1 MSCNTKEQASFI
13 KTNLN
18 EKQEKS
24 ESTEATTKPKKIG
37 DYISDTTK
45 FYWYTK
51 QNDSSNYWIRLV
63 FQKEFAVYQFH
74 GQCIYWFFANHYYTE
89 TDKIDLL
96 WSYKT
101 DCLLN
106 LDFLKK
112 SNGVKTYPKFGD
124 VFCEYNLVND
134 SVITVKY
141 NFPDWTDKINQ
152 MENDSLFPKYFY
164 LQQDE

>member
-1 MSCNTKEQASFI
+1 M
-13 KTNLN
+13 
-18 EKQEKS
+18 
-24 ESTEATTKPKKIG
+24 
-37 DYISDTTK
+37 
-45 FYWYTK
+45 
-51 QNDSSNYWIRLV
+51 
-63 FQKEFAVYQFH
+63 
-74 GQCIYWFFANHYYTE
+74 
-89 TDKIDLL
+89 
-96 WSYKT
+96 
-101 DCLLN
+101 LN

-134 SVITVKY
+134 SVIAVKY